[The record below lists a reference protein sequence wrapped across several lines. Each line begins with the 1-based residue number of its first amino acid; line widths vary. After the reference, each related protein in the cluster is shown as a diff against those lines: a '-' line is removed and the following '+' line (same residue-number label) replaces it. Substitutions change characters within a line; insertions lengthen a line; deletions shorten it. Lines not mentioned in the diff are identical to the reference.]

1 MKLMAFMRTRDHF
14 QIDVLAPIPCLWG
27 VAMPQHS
34 KKEAVTVGQMAQGN
48 QGATDQGWQ
57 QGMLSNMKSPSN
69 SEATATPAAGIQSIQ
84 RWLACR
90 FPQRVRNSDNQ
101 R

>member
-1 MKLMAFMRTRDHF
+1 MRTRDHF

-57 QGMLSNMKSPSN
+57 QGMLSNMKKPFQQRSHRNTCCRNPKHPKVVGMQISPKGQ
-69 SEATATPAAGIQSIQ
+69 EQ
-84 RWLACR
+84 
-90 FPQRVRNSDNQ
+90 
-101 R
+101 